1 MFLLEVSFLYAF
13 SKIYCFVY
21 HEHYCFLTV
30 CSVLAAQPTHALH
43 TGLYFGMQLLTNLTE
58 LCMAS
63 GLDVDDTYLAVQ
75 IMVNCMLSCPNSVE
89 TL

>member
-1 MFLLEVSFLYAF
+1 M
-13 SKIYCFVY
+13 Y
-21 HEHYCFLTV
+21 HKHYCFLTV
-30 CSVLAAQPTHALH
+30 CSVLAAKPTHALH

-89 TL
+89 TLQTNFYFYGAQIGIVT